1 MKKLNFI
8 SGIITKLLGTLLVI
22 SGLLFVNTVAQGNA
36 LQLNAVELFD
46 AIGVTNIIILTGIEI
61 LALYFIIVGTKGLVD
76 SAKFIDYEQGR
87 RARLAEIIVNL
98 VISTLLFGAEI
109 FGIVKLVLVK
119 YNILGTKLEILLVA
133 GLIVVFTFVVV
144 ISTIIK
150 LVKTINKQ
158 KQFRPVK
165 TKKHKEVEVQVKP
178 VTIKSEE
185 KKDLIEPK
193 FNIGKK

>member
-22 SGLLFVNTVAQGNA
+22 SGLLFANTVAQGNA

-46 AIGVTNIIILTGIEI
+46 AIGATNIIILAVIEI
-61 LALYFIIVGTKGLVD
+61 IALYFVIEGAKGLVD

-87 RARLAEIIVNL
+87 RTRLAEIIINL
-98 VISTLLFGAEI
+98 VISTLLFGAELS
-109 FGIVKLVLVK
+109 GIIKLVLTK
-119 YNILGTKLEILLVA
+119 YNILGTKLEILLIA
-133 GLIVVFTFVVV
+133 GLTIIFTFAVVV
-144 ISTIIK
+144 STIIK
-150 LVKTINKQ
+150 LVKTVNKQ
-158 KQFRPVK
+158 KQFKPAK
-165 TKKHKEVEVQVKP
+165 IKKHKEVEVQVKP